1 MKNATKCL
9 CLLICMFGTNMLFSQ
24 FFERQ
29 LVSSAG
35 FLFEN
40 NQISLSSTLGDIA
53 IKTAKSDELFLTQ
66 GFQQPNI
73 EDLTGILFIK
83 DKNLE
88 IVLFPNPTF
97 DKITLKFLS
106 EDNFFLEYQIF
117 DISGKEVSHSVFINL
132 DKQNTQI
139 IDLSGFES
147 GQYYLVIFDE
157 EKLAIKTL
165 GIQKL

>member
-9 CLLICMFGTNMLFSQ
+9 CLLICMFGSNILFSQ

-40 NQISLSSTLGDIA
+40 DQISLSFTLGDIA
-53 IKTAKSDELFLTQ
+53 ITTAKRNAITLTQ

-73 EDLTGILFIK
+73 EDLTGTMFIK
-83 DKNLE
+83 DKKLE

-106 EDNFFLEYQIF
+106 DDIFFLEYQIF
-117 DISGKEVSHSVFINL
+117 DISGKEVSRSAIINL
-132 DKQNTQI
+132 RKQNAQI

-157 EKLAIKTL
+157 QRLVIKTL
-165 GIQKL
+165 GIQKQ